1 MKDLIDFI
9 PYNFI
14 NVGTSMPHKIQFVF
28 MFRNVSIPFVD
39 FMPNQ
44 NERKYIQNSKTTAAQ
59 HENMYNKN
67 SILFCLSLESFS
79 ASSVWLLQM
88 LISLESATRFLCFC
102 CVFFSSLS
110 PFVTDTVCW
119 FKWTNEWKATTTT
132 KLWKAL
138 RDFCV
143 ACTFHTQ
150 FTYRYCNYLLSFGW
164 IAKLS
169 GREREMAYFT

>member
-14 NVGTSMPHKIQFVF
+14 NVGTSMPHKMQFVF
-28 MFRNVSIPFVD
+28 MFKNVSIPFVD

-102 CVFFSSLS
+102 CVFFFSLS
-110 PFVTDTVCW
+110 ICNGYSLLVQM
-119 FKWTNEWKATTTT
+119 NEWKATTTT